1 MDLSKYRVEASFNK
15 MKLDA
20 EAEAANLRIANEEN
34 EKKILKLEE
43 LTNKAKSYFDRVPLL
58 CEKAAKNGL
67 FECRVFTIDCDEA
80 NHGNSDYA
88 LVYRLLSKMID
99 ADNIKSEHRYRFE
112 EDRGYGED
120 YIKHD
125 DSYYDLIVK
134 F

>member
-43 LTNKAKSYFDRVPLL
+43 LTNKAKDRFDKIPGL
-58 CEKAAKNGL
+58 CEKAAQNGM
-67 FECRVFTIDCDEA
+67 FQCCVFSIECDEA
-80 NHGNSDYA
+80 NYGKSDYA
-88 LVYRLLSKMID
+88 IVYKLLCEMLD
-99 ADNIKSEHRYRFE
+99 ADNIKTERRYRIE
-112 EDRGYGED
+112 RDYGYGED

-125 DSYYDLIVK
+125 DSYYDIIVK